1 MINLSYDEI
10 MDIQESATKK
20 LLDYMDR
27 FFKKE
32 SKINTVNFYYPD
44 FDEKRTR
51 IAFNVWSSLD
61 YIAKHGKNFIELLL
75 ENEGGSLTEFEKQI
89 LVERNK
95 CHITLFQIIEI
106 KGEMIYIEDLILR
119 KKHALWEPDVSKIIN
134 KSELIFGRVAQVLS
148 HEKFVGDISFMPEFC
163 KDMFLEK
170 VFVDFNCL
178 RGNEP
183 NLSMDEYLKKYSLN
197 LYKIY
202 TECIYELVDFDDE
215 IDEKFS
221 EELEEF
227 GEFLAK
233 QGHLSQATLSK
244 HINNLINIYEYYLY
258 DNDMTLYD
266 LDEIDLKELLKDAV
280 ESNIIHS
287 KKDLDSYISTLKKY
301 LASLKDSDPSYS
313 ETYDEIVQIG
323 KNRSSFI
330 EPKGPIT
337 MPINRNKELEQATEE
352 SLNKKA
358 IDFLNDYEKY
368 LSYIENNKVGTTE
381 ANKFVKR
388 KHLIEINNL
397 LSNKVECKAPNQ
409 IHMPLLHLF
418 YKLSLNYNILG
429 LDKDILA
436 VQPSKDDYFALKE
449 NERLSL
455 FIDYIWNI
463 VPWGELGNEIS
474 LDYDQDN
481 KSSILECLST
491 LEPNIYYN
499 YEKVSE
505 LHLSDTM
512 LNYFS
517 YMGLLEIN
525 TRNDS
530 SQISLSTLGKK
541 VFDTLKANNMK
552 NDGKIIHMHNWKKN
566 K

>member
-10 MDIQESATKK
+10 IDIQESATKK

-32 SKINTVNFYYPD
+32 DNVKKVNFYYPD

-61 YIAKHGKNFIELLL
+61 YVTNNGKNFIELLL
-75 ENEGGSLTEFEKQI
+75 ENEGGNLTEFEKQVLI
-89 LVERNK
+89 ERNK

-119 KKHALWEPDVSKIIN
+119 KKHALWEPDISKIIN

-148 HEKFVGDISFMPEFC
+148 HEKFVGDISFMPEFG

-183 NLSMDEYLKKYSLN
+183 NLTIDEYLKKYSLN

-221 EELEEF
+221 NELEEF
-227 GEFLAK
+227 GEFLAR
-233 QGHLSQATLSK
+233 QGHLSQTTLSK

-266 LDEIDLKELLKDAV
+266 LDEVDLNELLKDAV

-301 LASLKDSDPSYS
+301 LAYLKDNDPSYS

-330 EPKGPIT
+330 EFKNPIA
-337 MPINRNKELEQATEE
+337 MPISRNKELERATEE
-352 SLNKKA
+352 NLNKKA
-358 IDFLNDYEKY
+358 IAFLNDYEKY
-368 LSYIENNKVGTTE
+368 LFYIENNRVDTTE

-397 LSNKVECKAPNQ
+397 LSNKIKCKVPNQ

-418 YKLSLNYNILG
+418 YKFSLNYNILG
-429 LDKDILA
+429 LNNKILV
-436 VQPSKDDYFALKE
+436 VQPGKDDYFALKE
-449 NERLSL
+449 NEKLSL
-455 FIDYIWNI
+455 FIDYVWNI
-463 VPWGELGNEIS
+463 VPWSKLSNEIL
-474 LDYDQDN
+474 LDYDQND
-481 KSSILECLST
+481 KFSILESLST
-491 LEPNIYYN
+491 LKPNIYYN
-499 YEKVSE
+499 CEEINNIY
-505 LHLSDTM
+505 LSDTM
-512 LNYFS
+512 LSYFS

-525 TRNDS
+525 KGNGSR
-530 SQISLSTLGKK
+530 QISLSTLGKK
-541 VFDTLKANNMK
+541 VFDTLKTNSIK
-552 NDGKIIHMHNWKKN
+552 NSGKVIHMHNWRRN
-566 K
+566 E

>member
-1 MINLSYDEI
+1 MINLSYAQI

-20 LLDYMDR
+20 LLDYMDS

-32 SKINTVNFYYPD
+32 NKAKAVEFYYPD

-61 YIAKHGKNFIELLL
+61 YITELGKNFIELFL
-75 ENEGGSLTEFEKQI
+75 EDEGDNLTEYEKQI
-89 LVERNK
+89 LLQRNK
-95 CHITLFQIIEI
+95 CHITLFQVIET

-119 KKHALWEPDVSKIIN
+119 KKHVLWEPEVSKILD

-148 HEKFVGDISFMPEFC
+148 NEKFVGDISFIPDYG

-178 RGNEP
+178 RANEP
-183 NLSMDEYLKKYSLN
+183 NLTIDEYLKKYSLN

-202 TECIYELVDFDDE
+202 TDCIYKLVDIDEE

-221 EELEEF
+221 DELEEF

-266 LDEIDLKELLKDAV
+266 LDEVDLEELLKDAIEADIV
-280 ESNIIHS
+280 RS

-301 LASLKDSDPSYS
+301 LASLKDNGPSYS
-313 ETYDEIVQIG
+313 EAYDEIVQIS
-323 KNRSSFI
+323 KNRFSFI
-330 EPKGPIT
+330 EPKEPIV
-337 MPINRNKELEQATEE
+337 MPIKRNKELERATEE

-358 IDFLNDYEKY
+358 IDFINDYEKY
-368 LSYIENNKVGTTE
+368 LFYIKNNKVDTTE

-397 LSNKVECKAPNQ
+397 LSNKIECKAPNQ

-418 YKLSLNYNILG
+418 YKFSLNYNILG
-429 LDKDILA
+429 LDKEIL
-436 VQPSKDDYFALKE
+436 VIQPSENDYLALKE
-449 NERLSL
+449 NEKLSL

-463 VPWGELGNEIS
+463 VPWSELSNETS
-474 LDYDQDN
+474 LNEQND
-481 KSSILECLST
+481 KFSILEDLST
-491 LEPNIYYN
+491 LKPNIFYD
-499 YEKVSE
+499 YEKVS
-505 LHLSDTM
+505 SINIYTKIF
-512 LNYFS
+512 NYFS
-517 YMGLLEIN
+517 YMGLVELD
-525 TRNDS
+525 TKNDS
-530 SQISLSTLGKK
+530 YQISLSILGKG
-541 VFDTLKANNMK
+541 VFDTLKINNMK
-552 NDGKIIHMHNWKKN
+552 NDGKVIHMHNWRKN